1 MNNPT
6 GGQAEADVALLR
18 DRTIGVMG
26 YGSGVPWANLFA
38 RVVPAQD
45 TGKLALTHAT
55 QTLSRW
61 VTEH

>member
-1 MNNPT
+1 MNDPT
-6 GGQAEADVALLR
+6 GGGAESDTAALQ
-18 DRTIGVMG
+18 DKTIGVMG

-55 QTLSRW
+55 QTLS
-61 VTEH
+61 